1 MRGNAADQQI
11 LHHAATVFADDDQVA
26 GPLDLLLTDRQRR
39 IGMHQARRPI
49 GRRKAGMLAK
59 DTRAFFQEAVIDHHH
74 EEEGDLFP
82 AVLAASSPGAEYDK
96 VQRIVNRLTAEHR
109 EIEAI
114 WRELEPAVHQLAKR
128 KSATIDGVA
137 VASLVQK
144 YQAHARFEE
153 ETFLPLSAL
162 ILGRRDGKM
171 ASLGLA
177 LHMRH
182 VLRAAKRGL
191 RRS

>member
-1 MRGNAADQQI
+1 MNPTNVPSNPVVDRPLDNFTDCHKGIIAHLDAFSELPALAGNLA
-11 LHHAATVFADDDQVA
+11 LA
-26 GPLDLLLTDRQRR
+26 GP
-39 IGMHQARRPI
+39 
-49 GRRKAGMLAK
+49 LAK
-59 DTRAFFQEAVIDHHH
+59 DTQAFFQGAVIDHHH
-74 EEEGDLFP
+74 EEEKDLFP
-82 AVLAASSPGAEYDK
+82 AVLAASSLGAEYDE
-96 VQRIVNRLTAEHR
+96 VQRIVNQLTAEHR

-114 WRELEPAVHQLAKR
+114 WRGLEPAVSQLA
-128 KSATIDGVA
+128 DGKPANIGAVG

-144 YQAHARFEE
+144 YHAHARFEE

-191 RRS
+191 RGS

>member
-1 MRGNAADQQI
+1 M
-11 LHHAATVFADDDQVA
+11 
-26 GPLDLLLTDRQRR
+26 
-39 IGMHQARRPI
+39 
-49 GRRKAGMLAK
+49 
-59 DTRAFFQEAVIDHHH
+59 IDHHH

-128 KSATIDGVA
+128 KPATIDGVA

-144 YQAHARFEE
+144 YQAHAQFEE